1 MLRRRLVGAMGLLM
15 RGLGQSG
22 RGRVRAS
29 SHNRVILLAG
39 VSLLT
44 LALPALSAE
53 LSPGGGNPWQLDAA
67 GPFTIT
73 GADTSAENAWIGVT
87 TPGVLLNID
96 GTAGPAS
103 LTIAPGKSFN
113 LGLNGADGA
122 VTTLTGS
129 SIVNTATMAVGDQV
143 FVGYGSEDNILTLN
157 AFSSITA
164 SSVVLGVEATS
175 DGNLLELTTG
185 TSAIDLTGNLIVG
198 NDGADNIVTLANGA
212 DIDAAGQV
220 IVGYNATADG
230 NSLTL
235 STGSSVTADTGTA
248 VGYAG
253 AGNSLTIESGADFT
267 TYTTTLGAQVG
278 ADGNSVTLTGAGSTF
293 TGTTN
298 ASFNVGDGGKENTLD
313 VLDGAVFDIGDRLA
327 LGKTVGSTGNIVT
340 VSGAGSELHAGNV
353 RIGITTMGSSGNSLV
368 VSDGGYVQVDTD
380 IKVRAGNSIDL
391 SSGAI
396 LDMAGF
402 ETAAGST
409 FVLGVDSSNAIDF
422 DVTGVATLAGTLE
435 ANYTGGTLSNRY
447 LVLSAGTLA
456 STIVLDANG
465 FAPGFTVT
473 LDPDGGDLYLDIAAD
488 LGGTADLGDNQSNL
502 ADALNDAFA
511 DGEELSG
518 DLVGLFGLAD
528 PALDDA
534 LAALTGE
541 INAYAQTEL
550 GWSATEAALDND
562 LCAPDD
568 GRFCIKAYG
577 AGAIANLDGDDA
589 QGRHDTTQASGTL
602 GVVAA
607 KKLGADTLVG
617 GLFSIDQTHADNGLG
632 TADVTGF
639 RFGGRVRQDWDSFY
653 ASVGGAGGF
662 GLGHTDR
669 DFTSAD
675 FTQAYLGLRG
685 EAGADLALAG
695 SAIVTPFAAVDWA
708 NTTTAAFSEAA
719 ADQSLAYG
727 DSSQSR
733 TTAELGIR
741 LATAP
746 DATGFVLAGTVA
758 YRRTLAADNAV
769 ETSLAELDGYSFDV
783 TPVIAATDLLTL
795 SADTAIAIGNGT
807 TLTARVDAGF
817 SSGYQSAGGRVG
829 LTGQW

>member
-1 MLRRRLVGAMGLLM
+1 M
-15 RGLGQSG
+15 RTLGRSGRASALARG
-22 RGRVRAS
+22 RGRAV
-29 SHNRVILLAG
+29 LLAG

-44 LALPALSAE
+44 LAIPALSAE
-53 LSPGGGNPWQLDAA
+53 LSPGGGNPWELDAV
-67 GPFTIT
+67 GPYTIT
-73 GADTSAENAWIGVT
+73 GADTSAENAWIGVN
-87 TPGVLLNID
+87 TPGVILVID

-103 LTIAPGKSFN
+103 LTIAAGKSFN
-113 LGLNGADGA
+113 LGLNGANGA
-122 VTTLTGS
+122 TTTMTGS

-143 FVGYGSEDNILTLN
+143 FVGYGSDDNILTLN
-157 AFSSITA
+157 AYSSITA
-164 SSVVLGVEATS
+164 SSVVLGVNAGS

-185 TSAIDLTGNLIVG
+185 TSTIDLTSNLIVG

-212 DIDAAGQV
+212 DIDATGQV

-235 STGSSVTADTGTA
+235 SLGSSITADTGAA

-278 ADGNSVTLTGAGSTF
+278 ADGNSVTVTGAGSTF

-298 ASFNVGDGGKENTLD
+298 ASFNVGDLGKQNTLD

-327 LGKTVGSTGNIVT
+327 LGKDVASTDNIVT

-380 IKVRAGNSIDL
+380 IKVRGGNFIEL

-402 ETAAGST
+402 TTDAGAT

-422 DVTGVATLAGTLE
+422 DVTGAASLAGTLE
-435 ANYTGGTLSNRY
+435 ANYTGGTLTNRY
-447 LVLSAGTLA
+447 RVLSAGSLT
-456 STIVLDANG
+456 STIVLDDNG

-473 LDPDGGDLYLDIAAD
+473 LDQDGDELYLDIAAD
-488 LGGTADLGDNQSNL
+488 LGGAADLGENQSNL

-518 DLVGLFGLAD
+518 DLVDLFGLAD

-550 GWSATEAALDND
+550 GWSGTEAALDTD

-568 GRFCIKAYG
+568 GQFCVKAYG
-577 AGAIANLDGDDA
+577 AGAIASIEGDDA
-589 QGRHDTTQASGTL
+589 QGSHDTMQANGTF

-607 KKLGADTLVG
+607 RQLGADTLVG
-617 GLFSIDQTHADNGLG
+617 GLFSIDQAHADNGLG

-639 RFGGRVRQDWDSFY
+639 RFGGRGRQDWDSFY

-675 FTQAYLGLRG
+675 FSQAYLGLRG

-695 SAIVTPFAAVDWA
+695 SAVVTPFAALDWA
-708 NTTTAAFSEAA
+708 NTTTSAYSEAT
-719 ADQSLAYG
+719 ADLALAYG
-727 DSSQSR
+727 DNSQSR

-746 DATGFVLAGTVA
+746 DATGFVLGGTVA
-758 YRRTLAADNAV
+758 YRHTLAADNAV
-769 ETSLAELDGYSFDV
+769 ETSLEGLDDYSFDV
-783 TPVIAATDLLTL
+783 SPATSPTDLLTL
-795 SADTAIAIGNGT
+795 SADSAIAIGNGT

-817 SSGYQSAGGRVG
+817 SSGYHSAGGRVG